1 VRDALTVPESSVV
14 MEESG
19 ETSVIVVAEGDQP
32 QLHSVTIGIRDKGKV
47 QITEGLKEGDRVVSG
62 GAYELSKL
70 EPDVLKKTK
79 LQIQQPKE
87 KEEHEEK

>member
-1 VRDALTVPESSVV
+1 
-14 MEESG
+14 
-19 ETSVIVVAEGDQP
+19 
-32 QLHSVTIGIRDKGKV
+32 
-47 QITEGLKEGDRVVSG
+47 VSG